1 MFAKLMN
8 VFLPEGKRSIR
19 WSEHAVFL
27 HSRCRHV
34 FIHGMGQKED
44 PTNYLL
50 MHAVSANV
58 GGQIG
63 SVVAGG
69 LILTLVPLFF

>member
-1 MFAKLMN
+1 
-8 VFLPEGKRSIR
+8 
-19 WSEHAVFL
+19 
-27 HSRCRHV
+27 
-34 FIHGMGQKED
+34 
-44 PTNYLL
+44 

-69 LILTLVPLFF
+69 LILALVPLFF